1 MTRLA
6 RRGAARSV
14 AAVAF
19 TALALSAC
27 GAEQAR
33 DPGTTAQHSLGP
45 RNEQTLLGLITAAR
59 GDATDRNAAG
69 VDKAMVRLVG
79 DVRTLRGSGQL
90 TDASAARLES
100 QALAAEVQAAA
111 ELRPRPT
118 VTTVDVVQAQPPA
131 QPGNSAAAGG
141 GPGKGPG
148 AAGAV
153 TTPANGNSQTQ
164 PGNGWQQSANPGGQ
178 QPGDPGW
185 QHANSP
191 KGDGA
196 AAGPGHSRASNSA
209 WWSSQW
215 WTGGGYH

>member
-100 QALAAEVQAAA
+100 QALAAE
-111 ELRPRPT
+111 
-118 VTTVDVVQAQPPA
+118 
-131 QPGNSAAAGG
+131 
-141 GPGKGPG
+141 
-148 AAGAV
+148 
-153 TTPANGNSQTQ
+153 
-164 PGNGWQQSANPGGQ
+164 
-178 QPGDPGW
+178 
-185 QHANSP
+185 
-191 KGDGA
+191 
-196 AAGPGHSRASNSA
+196 
-209 WWSSQW
+209 
-215 WTGGGYH
+215 